1 MSASEESK
9 ESNEPKAMATDEG
22 EEVRISEKSVA
33 NQLNFFLLIHH
44 LFAFQEKSMTMISV
58 HVKTPKDKKTI
69 SIGDKANVKD
79 VSSDFQTIND

>member
-22 EEVRISEKSVA
+22 EEVRISQKCVA

-79 VSSDFQTIND
+79 VSSDIQMIND

>member
-33 NQLNFFLLIHH
+33 NQLNFF
-44 LFAFQEKSMTMISV
+44 FAYSSFICISGKV
-58 HVKTPKDKKTI
+58 YDHDICSCQNPK
-69 SIGDKANVKD
+69 G
-79 VSSDFQTIND
+79 

>member
-9 ESNEPKAMATDEG
+9 ESNEPKAMATDEV
-22 EEVRISEKSVA
+22 EEVRISQKSVA
-33 NQLNFFLLIHH
+33 IEHFFLLIHH

-79 VSSDFQTIND
+79 VSSDFQIIID

>member
-9 ESNEPKAMATDEG
+9 ESNEPKAMATDEV
-22 EEVRISEKSVA
+22 EEVRIHLKVLQT
-33 NQLNFFLLIHH
+33 NWTFFLLIHH

-79 VSSDFQTIND
+79 VSSDNQTI